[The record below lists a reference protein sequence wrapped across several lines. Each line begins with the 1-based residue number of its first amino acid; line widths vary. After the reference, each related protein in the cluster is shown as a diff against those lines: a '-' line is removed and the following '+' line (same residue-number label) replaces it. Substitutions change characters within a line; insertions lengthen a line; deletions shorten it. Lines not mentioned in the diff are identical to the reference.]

1 MARILRPASS
11 SSSSTKATSS
21 GFRAGIAR
29 VMEFLASPAPSVG
42 KQPLVISAP
51 LIVVTPSTPLARK
64 DARCS
69 LGLGRPP
76 CRPSSQTRTPAL
88 SAPRTLTSRHSL
100 PRMHKHCFGK
110 VHSSRREHI
119 AALDR
124 LHARKLS
131 DVFEADEEDDFEVE
145 AAAVG
150 NKRASRSFSP
160 PSKRLRQDAP
170 AVLEPRVKS
179 GLGSLSRLRTSLAA
193 SSFLDLSEACEPMA
207 VDEASCEE
215 LDSAVVAASL
225 LSLQPSPS
233 TPARHPE
240 ASKAAESLTA
250 PSPASAETAPASASI
265 PPRRRRTATSLR
277 SRPACLDNLV
287 ASATPAP
294 PTLPSPFPLAPLAP
308 SASPAL
314 GEPEPEPVLVDL
326 TSLRKP
332 YTRKSRHPGEECE
345 DGTLLL
351 AQVTVMECYKA
362 GRLPPA
368 QVEEIQEIMW
378 GR

>member
-76 CRPSSQTRTPAL
+76 CRPSSRTRTPAL
-88 SAPRTLTSRHSL
+88 STPRALTSRHNL
-100 PRMHKHCFGK
+100 PRTQRHCFGK

-119 AALDR
+119 AGLDR
-124 LHARKLS
+124 LRARKLS
-131 DVFEADEEDDFEVE
+131 DVCEADEEDELADQ

-193 SSFLDLSEACEPMA
+193 SSFLDLSEACAPMA
-207 VDEASCEE
+207 VDE
-215 LDSAVVAASL
+215 
-225 LSLQPSPS
+225 PSPS

-250 PSPASAETAPASASI
+250 PSPVSAWTTPAPASI
-265 PPRRRRTATSLR
+265 PPRQRRTATSLR
-277 SRPACLDNLV
+277 SRPACLDDLV
-287 ASATPAP
+287 ASAPPAP
-294 PTLPSPFPLAPLAP
+294 RTLPSPFPLAPLAP

-332 YTRKSRHPGEECE
+332 YTRKSRHPREERE

-368 QVEEIQEIMW
+368 QMEEIQEIMW
-378 GR
+378 ERKE